1 MYIKNNQISPDRAV
15 GERGQTNNG
24 SNGTS
29 NNPLHYQVVV
39 VEVMF
44 MAISFTNVLIL
55 FQHLVPLPLVVAFN
69 VAVNQLVREASQF
82 C

>member
-1 MYIKNNQISPDRAV
+1 M
-15 GERGQTNNG
+15 GERGQASNG

-44 MAISFTNVLIL
+44 MTISFTNVLLL
-55 FQHLVPLPLVVAFN
+55 FQHLVPLPLVVAFS
-69 VAVNQLVREASQF
+69 VTVKQLVREASLF